1 MWWSKILA
9 YFPQAASSIKYFHWF
24 CNNCLGMQVMMSVL
38 LHRGDGGKGRKELF
52 VNFRI
57 RKIR

>member
-1 MWWSKILA
+1 
-9 YFPQAASSIKYFHWF
+9 
-24 CNNCLGMQVMMSVL
+24 MQVMMSVL
-38 LHRGDGGKGRKELF
+38 LHRGDGRKGRKELF